1 MLAPRVGLWLQPS
14 RPGEFV
20 EPTTSRDLQPS
31 LALLQGLQTSMNNAL
46 PPPVKYHSFQPT
58 YMPNTLSSRGYV
70 YVRVDGH
77 RTPLQRP
84 YTGPFR
90 IISTSGK
97 YFTLDIN
104 GRSDNVSIDRL
115 KTAYVHV
122 NHNTDESHDAHV
134 PQPTTTRYGR
144 TTRPPKHF
152 TEDFVTAV
160 A

>member
-1 MLAPRVGLWLQPS
+1 MAPAFAYRVNLLN
-14 RPGEFV
+14 
-20 EPTTSRDLQPS
+20 LQPS
-31 LALLQGLQTSMNNAL
+31 LAFLRSLQTSMNNAL
-46 PPPVKYHSFQPT
+46 PPPVKNHSSQPT
-58 YMPNTLSSRGYV
+58 YMPNTLSSTGYV

-90 IISTSGK
+90 IISTSDK

-122 NHNTDESHDAHV
+122 KQNTDESHDAHV
-134 PQPTTTRYGR
+134 PQP
-144 TTRPPKHF
+144 
-152 TEDFVTAV
+152 
-160 A
+160 